1 MMVTIVV
8 VVVDVRCWLWCHRDG
23 GCGDCGCGNGYKVVN
38 DDGSGGGDDDGGDGY
53 HSSCAW

>member
-1 MMVTIVV
+1 MVTIVV